1 MTPSSDP
8 AVLAVGLAIGY
19 PGHRVLTGIELEVRP
34 GEVVAL
40 LGPNGSG
47 KSTLLKAIA
56 GAIRPEEGRVTV
68 LGHEPAK
75 MDARSRARKVAYVPQ
90 KESPALDFT
99 VRETVLMGR
108 IAYSEGLFE
117 SREDVRIAEESMRA
131 TDCFQLA
138 DRRFRE
144 LSGGE
149 AQRVLIARAL
159 AQEAPV
165 LLLDE
170 PTAHLDLGHQA
181 GAATLVRSLAAAGK
195 AVLVAVH
202 DLNWAGMA
210 ADRAVVLAEGQA
222 VAEGSVE
229 EILASPAIERS
240 YGTQVVRVP
249 REGGVVLIA
258 LPLSDARP
266 RSSP

>member
-1 MTPSSDP
+1 MTPSIEP
-8 AVLAVGLAIGY
+8 AILASGLALGY
-19 PGHRVLTGIELEVRP
+19 PGHRVLTGIELTVRL

-56 GAIRPEEGRVTV
+56 GAVRPEAGQLTV
-68 LGHEPAK
+68 QGQEPAR
-75 MDARSRARKVAYVPQ
+75 MDARSRARIVAYVPQ

-108 IAYSEGLFE
+108 IAYSEGLVE
-117 SREDVRIAEESMRA
+117 SGEDHRVAEDAMRA
-131 TDCFQLA
+131 ADCLQLA
-138 DRRFRE
+138 ARRFRE

-170 PTAHLDLGHQA
+170 PTAHLDLSHQA
-181 GAATLVRSLAAAGK
+181 GAAALVRHLAAAGK

-202 DLNWAGMA
+202 DLNWAAMA
-210 ADRAVVLAEGQA
+210 ADRAVVLSRKG
-222 VAEGSVE
+222 
-229 EILASPAIERS
+229 RS
-240 YGTQVVRVP
+240 ATSWR
-249 REGGVVLIA
+249 RRR
-258 LPLSDARP
+258 SSARTGP
-266 RSSP
+266 RSSVCLEREAAC